1 MNSNGNLT
9 GKVIPLVIKEKSSSS
24 AMEGNNILKRYLK
37 NSKRISIYL
46 IIRLIFDYY
55 LNLLI

>member
-24 AMEGNNILKRYLK
+24 AMEGNNIKKVFEKLKK
-37 NSKRISIYL
+37 NIN
-46 IIRLIFDYY
+46 IFNYKI
-55 LNLLI
+55 NL